1 MTKSGFKQ
9 RTADSRAR
17 RRRGEPRF
25 PLRRSRILSPQ
36 SGCSADA
43 RAVGSARGAG
53 GAPDAA
59 REARPLP
66 PRPEEDGVAS
76 YPARRERAGQWHDR
90 TTSGAQRRRPP
101 VWTPPRR
108 SGAPRRGVRPLASWG
123 AEREGGPEPRRVCAF
138 LPGVRQ
144 LQTPK
149 PSRPGLEKTTFTCF

>member
-1 MTKSGFKQ
+1 MTKLGFKQ
-9 RTADSRAR
+9 HTADSRAR

-36 SGCSADA
+36 SGCSTDA

-53 GAPDAA
+53 GAPDPA

-66 PRPEEDGVAS
+66 PRPEEDGVGS

-101 VWTPPRR
+101 SGRLRGGRGHRGGACGLWHRGER
-108 SGAPRRGVRPLASWG
+108 SARGALNLAVSARSCQGCVSCRLRSLRGRD
-123 AEREGGPEPRRVCAF
+123 
-138 LPGVRQ
+138 
-144 LQTPK
+144 
-149 PSRPGLEKTTFTCF
+149 